1 MNPAKAAIKN
11 NQKITV
17 NGQPIKLV
25 SNIRFQFT
33 SEDGK
38 IIDIVDVLKNN
49 GKININGKIVNTKG
63 LVTPSVGKEPSKS
76 PTTTISNKDFNPE
89 DVYPKGSR
97 KD

>member
-49 GKININGKIVNTKG
+49 GKINIDGKIVDTKG
-63 LVTPSVGKEPSKS
+63 LVTPSVEKS
-76 PTTTISNKDFNPE
+76 TSNTSTSDMSNKDFNPG